1 MPPFSFWTQWG
12 AFHRKSPVPPRTPM
26 GPQNAHGVKRAEE
39 HPRICQT
46 TSGSKLW
53 TVSERHERLVIQQQ
67 GVMEPDG
74 REVAPVRRHIHQSE
88 CCSTG
93 KSKLAGHARHIANTP
108 GLAPRLPVVTRA
120 HLSAFQ
126 FSRGRKDRLIRRPCC
141 TSRAGRCVRTTA
153 LLNVIRAARST
164 PKRARYRAV
173 KSASFSGFHSSA
185 PAFQLAFETLQP
197 VSAVPCSRTTGW
209 PHS

>member
-1 MPPFSFWTQWG
+1 
-12 AFHRKSPVPPRTPM
+12 M

-46 TSGSKLW
+46 TSRSKLW

-93 KSKLAGHARHIANTP
+93 KSKLAGHARRIANTP

-141 TSRAGRCVRTTA
+141 TSRAGRCVSSQGVT
-153 LLNVIRAARST
+153 
-164 PKRARYRAV
+164 AV
-173 KSASFSGFHSSA
+173 KPAGTQINTDGVPGTHKLNSFARGGPPRPSEQFYTDSAAPPGLRCSA
-185 PAFQLAFETLQP
+185 HRGCVELRDL
-197 VSAVPCSRTTGW
+197 
-209 PHS
+209 

>member
-1 MPPFSFWTQWG
+1 VPPFSFWTQWG
-12 AFHRKSPVPPRTPM
+12 AFHRKSPVPPPRTPM

-93 KSKLAGHARHIANTP
+93 KSKLAGHARRIANTP

-141 TSRAGRCVRTTA
+141 TSRAGRCVRKPPFWRGETG
-153 LLNVIRAARST
+153 AAWE
-164 PKRARYRAV
+164 
-173 KSASFSGFHSSA
+173 FHGSDGSVGA
-185 PAFQLAFETLQP
+185 PWLSIHLCRCGLAFTV
-197 VSAVPCSRTTGW
+197 VSGW
-209 PHS
+209 